1 MVWATVAM
9 DMVGFGIMLPV
20 LPLYAEDFG
29 ASPAMAAAVIAVFS
43 AAQMGA
49 APLWGRLSDRIGRKP
64 VLIAA
69 LIGSSIGSLVTG
81 LAGVL
86 WVLFLGRVLDGASG
100 SSYAVG
106 QAAVADLAQPADR
119 PRLLGLLAAAFGV
132 GFVAGPLIG
141 SIAALGGRELP
152 FFVAAALAAGN
163 AIVAL
168 VRLPSGRSAGR
179 SAGMPAGQSAGLGPK
194 PGRLALWGAAG
205 PAVRRLAV
213 LSLVAMVGFA
223 GFEATFAML
232 VEHRFPDVGDP
243 TVYGLF
249 ALIGLLMVLV
259 QTRIVGP
266 VNARLGTRS
275 TLRTALSLVAAGMVV
290 LAMGGGWAGLAVALV
305 LLVVGQ
311 GVFGPTLSN
320 ATVETV
326 GADGRGSAL
335 GLQQSAGAFGRILG
349 PLLAGVLFGRVAVGA
364 PYLVAAVLAVAA
376 LAVVPRPRGE
386 ELLDGQ
392 VTER

>member
-1 MVWATVAM
+1 M
-9 DMVGFGIMLPV
+9 DMVGFGIILPV

-43 AAQMGA
+43 AAQMVA

-106 QAAVADLAQPADR
+106 QAAVADLAEPEDR

-213 LSLVAMVGFA
+213 LSLVAMMGFA

-243 TVYGLF
+243 TIYGLF

-364 PYLVAAVLAVAA
+364 PYLVAAVLALAA
-376 LAVVPRPRGE
+376 LAVVPRRVAE
-386 ELLDGQ
+386 ESLD
-392 VTER
+392 E

>member
-9 DMVGFGIMLPV
+9 DMVGFGIILPV

-43 AAQMGA
+43 AAQMVA

-106 QAAVADLAQPADR
+106 QAAVADLAQPEDR

-243 TVYGLF
+243 TIYGLF

-290 LAMGGGWAGLAVALV
+290 LAMGGGWAGLAVAIV

-364 PYLVAAVLAVAA
+364 PYLVAAALAVAA
-376 LAVVPRPRGE
+376 LAVVPRRVAE
-386 ELLDGQ
+386 ESLD
-392 VTER
+392 E

>member
-43 AAQMGA
+43 AAQMVA

-106 QAAVADLAQPADR
+106 QAAVADLAEPEDR

-213 LSLVAMVGFA
+213 LSLVAMMGFA

-243 TVYGLF
+243 TIYGLF

-364 PYLVAAVLAVAA
+364 PYLVAAVLALAA
-376 LAVVPRPRGE
+376 LAVVPRRVAE
-386 ELLDGQ
+386 ESLD
-392 VTER
+392 E

>member
-106 QAAVADLAQPADR
+106 QAAVADLAEPADR
-119 PRLLGLLAAAFGV
+119 PRLLGLLAAAFGM

-141 SIAALGGRELP
+141 SIAVLGGRELP

-168 VRLPSGRSAGR
+168 VRLPSGRSAG
-179 SAGMPAGQSAGLGPK
+179 MPAGQSAGLGPK
-194 PGRLALWGAAG
+194 PGRLALWGAAGPAG

>member
-1 MVWATVAM
+1 
-9 DMVGFGIMLPV
+9 
-20 LPLYAEDFG
+20 
-29 ASPAMAAAVIAVFS
+29 
-43 AAQMGA
+43 
-49 APLWGRLSDRIGRKP
+49 
-64 VLIAA
+64 
-69 LIGSSIGSLVTG
+69 
-81 LAGVL
+81 
-86 WVLFLGRVLDGASG
+86 
-100 SSYAVG
+100 
-106 QAAVADLAQPADR
+106 
-119 PRLLGLLAAAFGV
+119 
-132 GFVAGPLIG
+132 
-141 SIAALGGRELP
+141 
-152 FFVAAALAAGN
+152 
-163 AIVAL
+163 
-168 VRLPSGRSAGR
+168 
-179 SAGMPAGQSAGLGPK
+179 
-194 PGRLALWGAAG
+194 
-205 PAVRRLAV
+205 
-213 LSLVAMVGFA
+213 
-223 GFEATFAML
+223 ML

-243 TVYGLF
+243 TIYGLF

-364 PYLVAAVLAVAA
+364 PYLVAAALAVAA
-376 LAVVPRPRGE
+376 LAVVPRRVAE
-386 ELLDGQ
+386 ESLD
-392 VTER
+392 E

>member
-9 DMVGFGIMLPV
+9 DMVGFGIILPV

-43 AAQMGA
+43 AAQMVA

-106 QAAVADLAQPADR
+106 QAAVADLAEPEDR

-243 TVYGLF
+243 TIYGLF

-364 PYLVAAVLAVAA
+364 PYLVAAVLALAA
-376 LAVVPRPRGE
+376 LAVVPRRVAE
-386 ELLDGQ
+386 ESLD
-392 VTER
+392 E

>member
-1 MVWATVAM
+1 MVWATVAL

-43 AAQMGA
+43 AAQVVA

-81 LAGVL
+81 LAGAL

-106 QAAVADLAQPADR
+106 QAAVADLAEPEDR

-132 GFVAGPLIG
+132 GFVAGPLVG
-141 SIAALGGRELP
+141 SIAALGSRELP

-163 AIVAL
+163 AVVAL
-168 VRLPSGRSAGR
+168 VRLPSGR
-179 SAGMPAGQSAGLGPK
+179 PAPAVPVPK

-213 LSLVAMVGFA
+213 LSMIAMLGFA

-232 VEHRFPDVGDP
+232 VERRFPEVGDP

-249 ALIGLLMVLV
+249 ASIGLLMVLV

-266 VNARLGTRS
+266 ANARLGTRS
-275 TLRTALSLVAAGMVV
+275 ALRAALSLVAAGMGV
-290 LAMGGGWAGLAVALV
+290 LAIGGGWAGLAIALV

-335 GLQQSAGAFGRILG
+335 GLQQSAGALGRIVG

-364 PYLVAAVLAVAA
+364 PYLAAAALAVVA
-376 LAVVPRPRGE
+376 LAVVPRSSGE
-386 ELLDGQ
+386 APPA
-392 VTER
+392 

>member
-43 AAQMGA
+43 AAQMVA

-106 QAAVADLAQPADR
+106 QAAVADLAEPEDR

-243 TVYGLF
+243 TIYGLF

-364 PYLVAAVLAVAA
+364 PYLVAAALAVAA
-376 LAVVPRPRGE
+376 LAVVPRRVAE
-386 ELLDGQ
+386 ESLD
-392 VTER
+392 E

>member
-1 MVWATVAM
+1 M
-9 DMVGFGIMLPV
+9 DMVGFGIILPV

-43 AAQMGA
+43 AAQMVA

-364 PYLVAAVLAVAA
+364 PYLVAAALAVAA
-376 LAVVPRPRGE
+376 LAVVPRRVAE
-386 ELLDGQ
+386 ESLD
-392 VTER
+392 E

>member
-1 MVWATVAM
+1 
-9 DMVGFGIMLPV
+9 
-20 LPLYAEDFG
+20 
-29 ASPAMAAAVIAVFS
+29 
-43 AAQMGA
+43 
-49 APLWGRLSDRIGRKP
+49 
-64 VLIAA
+64 
-69 LIGSSIGSLVTG
+69 
-81 LAGVL
+81 
-86 WVLFLGRVLDGASG
+86 
-100 SSYAVG
+100 
-106 QAAVADLAQPADR
+106 
-119 PRLLGLLAAAFGV
+119 
-132 GFVAGPLIG
+132 
-141 SIAALGGRELP
+141 
-152 FFVAAALAAGN
+152 
-163 AIVAL
+163 
-168 VRLPSGRSAGR
+168 
-179 SAGMPAGQSAGLGPK
+179 
-194 PGRLALWGAAG
+194 
-205 PAVRRLAV
+205 
-213 LSLVAMVGFA
+213 
-223 GFEATFAML
+223 
-232 VEHRFPDVGDP
+232 VGDP
-243 TVYGLF
+243 TIYGLF

-275 TLRTALSLVAAGMVV
+275 ALRTALSLVAAGMVV

-326 GADGRGSAL
+326 GAYGRGSAL

-376 LAVVPRPRGE
+376 LAIVPRPRGE